1 MHHRLLHL
9 HQETSRLADFKSKS
23 NTRPCITDLQHGH
36 QRSEALS
43 SVHIT
48 FGTEGKRYTEQ
59 RTNFTDSYLNSG
71 KMKVENENTRL
82 NLREL
87 GETIWVSPGNKTSVD
102 TIDGQT
108 LSSKVEGPIRCEAL
122 NSQGLPRKKHVIT
135 EGNHSHHPTRETRM
149 RL

>member
-1 MHHRLLHL
+1 M
-9 HQETSRLADFKSKS
+9 
-23 NTRPCITDLQHGH
+23 
-36 QRSEALS
+36 
-43 SVHIT
+43 
-48 FGTEGKRYTEQ
+48 
-59 RTNFTDSYLNSG
+59 NSG

-87 GETIWVSPGNKTSVD
+87 GETIGVSPGNKTSVD

-135 EGNHSHHPTRETRM
+135 EGN
-149 RL
+149 